1 MMRHIA
7 AIAVFA
13 LLPVHAW
20 AQQCT
25 TSSANAVVEEIHRQ
39 LLNRASSAGSQELVR
54 QLNNGVTVKEVFR
67 QVAMSPEHL
76 DFVGTGTSTAQRQRA
91 VMYVYDHILGRR
103 PSGGEVQAGASTIQQ
118 HTVAAMISGAI
129 DSSEYAERFG
139 DWGVPGSNVVF
150 CAGSTGL
157 TARPRGTSGNTI
169 SFDRADRNRDGRITV
184 SEWDDTRQAFRSAD
198 ANRDNVLSREEY
210 NSGMGVSGA
219 VGTSGTS
226 GISRNEEFD
235 RIDSNRNNRI
245 ERNEWRD
252 GSQSFNWL
260 DRNGDGWLS
269 RGEVVGRR

>member
-1 MMRHIA
+1 MVRHIA
-7 AIAVFA
+7 AIAVLA
-13 LLPVHAW
+13 LFPVHGW

-25 TSSANAVVEEIHRQ
+25 TSNANAVVEEIHRQ
-39 LLNRASSAGSQELVR
+39 LLNRASSAGSQELVT

-76 DFVGTGTSTAQRQRA
+76 EFIGTGTSTAQRQRA
-91 VMYVYDHILGRR
+91 AMYVYDHILGRR

-129 DSSEYAERFG
+129 DSPEYADRYG

-150 CAGSTGL
+150 CTGSTGL
-157 TARPRGTSGNTI
+157 TARPRGTSGRSI

-198 ANRDNVLSREEY
+198 ANRDNVLSRDEY
-210 NSGMGVSGA
+210 DNAIGVSGA
-219 VGTSGTS
+219 VGTSGS
-226 GISRNEEFD
+226 NGNSRNEEFD
-235 RIDSNRNNRI
+235 RLDSNRNNRL

-252 GSQSFNWL
+252 GQQSFNWL

-269 RGEVVGRR
+269 RGEVVGR